1 MTEILLLILAVAF
14 FARRGRGKSGGK
26 DALPSVLAG
35 AETAGIITAAQR
47 EQLLAYAATHE
58 SSGGRLGGAA
68 WLGVFAGL
76 FVVAGVSLLIA
87 RNWEDIGPLVRLGV
101 FLAALLAAGEGTIR
115 TRERSVA
122 VSVPLELLWLF
133 LPLLG
138 IGLYAQTFQL
148 SGDPIRPF
156 LIWLALTATLAWSSL
171 RPVVASIHTFAM
183 VGVLFTGNFIVDP
196 ASSLF
201 ANGSGSPAGMLTLAE
216 AGGTPLAWMLSIL
229 LLAVLSVQSLRLLPR
244 SHRHH
249 FVGVWAVWVWSL
261 LLAPTPLHLSHE
273 GWIIV
278 AAVALATLWI
288 VVLAYLDTS
297 FEERATS
304 MLVWLAT
311 LYALT
316 FTWHMDRAAA
326 GSTTPLGFAVVEAVV
341 VVALGG
347 ILALPLPRLSPLP
360 PWAWA
365 AKAVLV
371 APVLVAMLYLS
382 ADVQQI
388 WYAAVLMNAI
398 LVVIAVGLM
407 WHGSLV
413 REVAQI
419 NLGVLV
425 LVGVLITRFLDV
437 FGSMLRSGVGFI
449 VAGLLLAALSWALE
463 RTRRRL
469 IAVPREATQ

>member
-1 MTEILLLILAVAF
+1 MTEILLLILALAF
-14 FARRGRGKSGGK
+14 FARRGRGTTGGK
-26 DALPSVLAG
+26 DALPSVLVG
-35 AETAGIITAAQR
+35 AERAGIITAAQR
-47 EQLLAYAATHE
+47 EQLLAYAATYE

-87 RNWEDIGPLVRLGV
+87 RNWEDIAPLVRIGV
-101 FLAALLAAGEGTIR
+101 FLAALLAAGEGAIR

-138 IGLYAQTFQL
+138 IGLFAQTFQL
-148 SGDPIRPF
+148 SGDPIQPF
-156 LIWLALTATLAWSSL
+156 LLWLALTAPLAWSSP

-183 VGVLFTGNFIVDP
+183 VGCLFIGNFVIDA

-201 ANGSGSPAGMLTLAE
+201 ASGTGSQVGMLALTE
-216 AGGTPLAWMLSIL
+216 DGSRPLAWVLSVL
-229 LLAVLSVQSLRLLPR
+229 LLVLVSVQSLRLLPR
-244 SHRHH
+244 AHRHH

-261 LLAPTPLHLSHE
+261 LLAPTPLHLRHE
-273 GWIIV
+273 GWIIL
-278 AAVALATLWI
+278 AAVTLATLWI

-316 FTWHMDRAAA
+316 FTWHMDRAAT
-326 GSTTPLGFAVVEAVV
+326 GSTTPMGLAVVEAVV
-341 VVALGG
+341 VGALGG
-347 ILALPLPRLSPLP
+347 ILALPLHRLSPLP

-365 AKAVLV
+365 AKAVLI

-382 ADVQQI
+382 DAVQLVWQ
-388 WYAAVLMNAI
+388 AAVLMNAI

-437 FGSMLRSGVGFI
+437 FGNMLRSGVGFI

-469 IAVPREATQ
+469 IGVPREATQ